1 MNERDRYKER
11 ERERSEVKES
21 WGRERGGEIMGPSY
35 ALMKIVISSNTAAAA
50 AASQLHS
57 F

>member
-21 WGRERGGEIMGPSY
+21 WGREREAGR
-35 ALMKIVISSNTAAAA
+35 
-50 AASQLHS
+50 
-57 F
+57 